1 MEESLLF
8 EFLEEKYQY
17 YNQRS
22 FIESDPI
29 SIPHLFTQ
37 REDIEI
43 AGFIIATI
51 SWGNRKSIIQN
62 GHRLMHFMGQ
72 SPFDYVM
79 SYNKKAAATLIK
91 KGFVHRT
98 FNSSDLDYFIVAIQ
112 YLYKN
117 LKGFEAV
124 FKSHMNA
131 VDGNLKQAITGF
143 GTTFC
148 SIKPPGRTAK
158 HIARPQD
165 NSAAKRI
172 NMYLRWMVRK
182 DQAGVDFGLWKQISP
197 ALLSIP
203 LDVHSGNVARKLGLL
218 QRKQNDWKAVEEL
231 DAALRRFDPIDPIKY
246 DYALFGLGAFERF

>member
-8 EFLEEKYQY
+8 EFLEEKYHY
-17 YNQRS
+17 YNRRS
-22 FIESDPI
+22 FIEYDPI
-29 SIPHLFTQ
+29 SIPHLFSH

-51 SWGNRKSIIQN
+51 SWGNRRSIINN
-62 GHRLMHFMGQ
+62 GHQLMQHMGQ
-72 SPFDYVM
+72 SPHDYVM
-79 SYNKKAAATLIK
+79 SYNKKAASQLMS

-98 FNSSDLDYFIVAIQ
+98 FNAIDLDYFILAMQHIYQ
-112 YLYKN
+112 RFM
-117 LKGFEAV
+117 GFEAV
-124 FKSHMNA
+124 FKNHMNA
-131 VDGNLKQAITGF
+131 DEGNLKQAIAGF
-143 GTTFC
+143 GATFC

-158 HIARPQD
+158 HLARPQD

-182 DQAGVDFGLWKQISP
+182 DVAGVDFGLWKHISP
-197 ALLSIP
+197 SLLSIP

-231 DAALRRFDPIDPIKY
+231 DAALRKFDAKDPVKY
-246 DYALFGLGAFERF
+246 DYALFGLGAFDGF